1 MTSSDAALL
10 QKVPIFA
17 GLEVED
23 LEALAVRMRRRRYAR
38 GATVFVHGDPGSS
51 LYIVESGRVKL
62 GFTSAEG
69 REVILELAGPGD
81 EFGEL
86 ALLDGDPRSA
96 DAVALEPTV
105 LLLLHRDDFLRYVE
119 MHARVALQL
128 LVIMSRRLRRD
139 AELIQ
144 DAVFLDVPARV
155 ARTILRLV
163 EDETASESGGQK
175 LTPQLFQSDL
185 AGIVGTTRETLNKWL
200 GFYETQGL
208 IRMEKGR
215 IAILNP
221 EGLRRRIY

>member
-1 MTSSDAALL
+1 MTTGDAALL
-10 QKVPIFA
+10 QQVPMFA
-17 GLEVED
+17 GLEPED
-23 LEALAVRMRRRRYAR
+23 LEALAGRLRRRKYQR

-119 MHARVALQL
+119 SHARVALQL

-155 ARTILRLV
+155 ARTV
-163 EDETASESGGQK
+163 AQ
-175 LTPQLFQSDL
+175 
-185 AGIVGTTRETLNKWL
+185 
-200 GFYETQGL
+200 
-208 IRMEKGR
+208 
-215 IAILNP
+215 
-221 EGLRRRIY
+221 